1 MFCIYCGRPI
11 DPSINFCPYCGHA
24 RKVEPTT
31 TTSDPALGDQTARK
45 IRVTIDPPSR
55 QQPPKETP
63 EEIFDRIKDTS
74 PIIHPSIS
82 LETQMVFVT
91 WMMRGLFVAI
101 ALMVIYSPKSYLN
114 WDHGIFTVF
123 ILIFSI
129 CGSEYFYYR
138 SKMFAREAR
147 LSKDGLTLG
156 RLSLYGGLIH
166 SNEKTIPKDDIIKVE
181 IGRARDAPPQALI
194 SAPAAGV
201 PASFI
206 IYLRGGKLL
215 SLYKRKSEEIEAAA
229 EYAEIVWKV
238 AKGDM
243 AERTIP
249 SPELVYKE
257 FINDHHSSNYRSFA
271 YIAGASMVAF
281 SIMGTWFL
289 LTATKLATL
298 VVSLVPFGLVAF
310 MAVTTYIMYQ
320 QSYAVKRV
328 RVEREGL
335 ALIFKNRTKHIQ
347 WSNFKGIT
355 MVRADAV
362 SRGKDRVACIMIS
375 PKKFYIVKREI
386 GEAIQ
391 QAYQEA
397 MGREVPN
404 GAITNAKPGA
414 ITADDANTLKYENPS
429 LYRKN
434 ILLSIVIFINGI
446 VLILNIAIGSRVLLL
461 LCIVLLIVLMFVRL
475 QTSKEIKEYLMK
487 KNGGGRPPTY

>member
-1 MFCIYCGRPI
+1 MYCIYCGRPI
-11 DPSINFCPYCGHA
+11 DPSINFCPYCGRA
-24 RKVEPTT
+24 IRVEPTI
-31 TTSDPALGDQTARK
+31 TTSDHAVGDQTARK
-45 IRVTIDPPSR
+45 IRVTIDPPSV
-55 QQPPKETP
+55 QQSPKETP
-63 EEIFDRIKDTS
+63 EEIYERIKDTS
-74 PIIHPSIS
+74 PIVHSSKS
-82 LETQMVFVT
+82 LEPQLVYVT

-114 WDHGIFTVF
+114 WDNGIFTGF

-138 SKMFAREAR
+138 SKIFAREAR
-147 LSKDGLTLG
+147 LSRDGLTLG
-156 RLSLYGGLIH
+156 KLTLYGGLIR

-181 IGRARDAPPQALI
+181 IGRARDAPPRVLA
-194 SAPAAGV
+194 SAPAMGV

-206 IYLRGGKLL
+206 LYLKGGKLL
-215 SLYKRKSEEIEAAA
+215 SLYKRKPEEIEAAA

-243 AERTIP
+243 ADRTIP
-249 SPELVYKE
+249 SPDLVYKE
-257 FINDHHSSNYRSFA
+257 FINDHHSSNFRSFA
-271 YIAGASMVAF
+271 YISGVSMIAF
-281 SIMGTWFL
+281 SIMGAWFL
-289 LTATKLATL
+289 LTATKLAT
-298 VVSLVPFGLVAF
+298 VVISLVPFGLVAF

-320 QSYAVKRV
+320 QSYAIKRV

-335 ALIFKNRTKHIQ
+335 DLIFKDRTKHIQ
-347 WSNFKGIT
+347 WSNFIGIS
-355 MVRADAV
+355 MIRADAV
-362 SRGKDRVACIMIS
+362 SRGRDRVACIMMS

-404 GAITNAKPGA
+404 GAIANTKPGA

-434 ILLSIVIFINGI
+434 ILVSIVMFINGI
-446 VLILNIAIGSRVLLL
+446 VLIFNIVIGSKVILL
-461 LCIVLLIVLMFVRL
+461 LCIVLFIVLMFVRL
-475 QTSKEIKEYLMK
+475 QTSKEIKEFLMK
-487 KNGGGRPPTY
+487 KNEGRRPPAY